1 MTERRPTPRAPR
13 PMAMVAGTVALFLT
27 LLILLVW
34 QVRSGRDPA
43 LGAARQQQTLVAQ
56 APQRV
61 LVRKLVRR
69 VIDEKVV
76 EPDDEGSG
84 TAVVAAAPASTASS
98 SAPTVVYAAPAAA
111 PAPAPAPAAPVVTK
125 TS

>member
-1 MTERRPTPRAPR
+1 MTKPR
-13 PMAMVAGTVALFLT
+13 PITMAASALALFQSVLLLLT
-27 LLILLVW
+27 W

-43 LGAARQQQTLVAQ
+43 LGVGHQQPALVAQ

-61 LVRKLVRR
+61 LVRKVVRR

-76 EPDDEGSG
+76 ERDDAPETVAVAPGS
-84 TAVVAAAPASTASS
+84 TTTVRSATPA
-98 SAPTVVYAAPAAA
+98 VVYA
-111 PAPAPAPAAPVVTK
+111 APAPAPAAPIVTK

>member
-1 MTERRPTPRAPR
+1 
-13 PMAMVAGTVALFLT
+13 MAIAAGALALFLT
-27 LLILLVW
+27 VLVLLAW

-43 LGAARQQQTLVAQ
+43 LGAARHQPALVAQ

-61 LVRKLVRR
+61 LVRKVVRR
-69 VIDEKVV
+69 VIEEKVV
-76 EPDDEGSG
+76 QTDDGPA
-84 TAVVAAAPASTASS
+84 AVVVR
-98 SAPTVVYAAPAAA
+98 SAPTVVYAAPAATSAPA

>member
-1 MTERRPTPRAPR
+1 MTERRWQAPR
-13 PMAMVAGTVALFLT
+13 PFTMVAGGFALFLT
-27 LLILLVW
+27 VLVLLAW

-43 LGAARQQQTLVAQ
+43 LGAARQQPALVAQ

-61 LVRKLVRR
+61 LVRKVVRR

-76 EPDDEGSG
+76 EPDDS
-84 TAVVAAAPASTASS
+84 AAAVAAPSVQAAPL
-98 SAPTVVYAAPAAA
+98 VVYAAPA
-111 PAPAPAPAAPVVTK
+111 PAPAPAPAAPVAPIVTK